1 MDRAPDDGGGSPR
14 IDIRALPDS
23 VARLWETMLRLD
35 PSWDLADWLDERANE
50 ELGLVEGHLGRER
63 LRLEQ
68 RLHRLETLVKRL
80 KRQREVVERTTWT
93 DPNQRNLFDVFEK
106 GEVVE
111 KVEVDE
117 GLEGLPAV
125 DFGSLEAGDDPL
137 LAIVAEHVIS
147 IIEKAS
153 DENPEPVNFDSL
165 LEELT
170 PLGIRADEVDEAV
183 AWLLQR
189 SVIVEL
195 GEDAFGLAP

>member
-1 MDRAPDDGGGSPR
+1 MDRAPDEGGGSPR

-23 VARLWETMLRLD
+23 IARLWETMLRLD

-106 GEVVE
+106 DEVVE

-137 LAIVAEHVIS
+137 LAIVAEHVLS

-153 DENPEPVNFDSL
+153 DEGPEPVHFDSL
-165 LEELT
+165 LEELV

-189 SVIVEL
+189 TVIVEL
-195 GEDAFGLAP
+195 DEDAFGLAP

>member
-153 DENPEPVNFDSL
+153 DENPEPVHFDSL

-170 PLGIRADEVDEAV
+170 PIGIRVDEVDEAV

>member
-1 MDRAPDDGGGSPR
+1 MDRAPDDGKGSPR

-153 DENPEPVNFDSL
+153 DENPEPVHFDSL

>member
-1 MDRAPDDGGGSPR
+1 MDRAPDEGGGSPR

-50 ELGLVEGHLGRER
+50 ELVLVEGHLGRER

-93 DPNQRNLFDVFEK
+93 DPNQRNLFDVFGK

-153 DENPEPVNFDSL
+153 DEGPEPVHFDSL

-170 PLGIRADEVDEAV
+170 PIGIRVDEVDEAV

>member
-153 DENPEPVNFDSL
+153 DENPEPVHFDSL

-170 PLGIRADEVDEAV
+170 PIGIRADEVDEAV

>member
-1 MDRAPDDGGGSPR
+1 MDRAPDEGGGSPR

-153 DENPEPVNFDSL
+153 DENPEPVHFDSL
-165 LEELT
+165 LEELI

>member
-153 DENPEPVNFDSL
+153 DENPEPVHFDSL
-165 LEELT
+165 LEELV

>member
-1 MDRAPDDGGGSPR
+1 MDRAPDEGGGSPR

-50 ELGLVEGHLGRER
+50 ELVLVEGHLGRER

-106 GEVVE
+106 DEVVE
-111 KVEVDE
+111 KVEIDE

-137 LAIVAEHVIS
+137 LAIVAEHVLS

-153 DENPEPVNFDSL
+153 DEGPEPVHFDSL
-165 LEELT
+165 LEELI

-189 SVIVEL
+189 TAIVEL

>member
-153 DENPEPVNFDSL
+153 DENPEPVHFDSL
-165 LEELT
+165 LEELI

>member
-50 ELGLVEGHLGRER
+50 ELELVEGHLGRER

-93 DPNQRNLFDVFEK
+93 DPNQRNLFDVFGK

-111 KVEVDE
+111 KVEMDE

-153 DENPEPVNFDSL
+153 DENPEPVHFDSL

>member
-1 MDRAPDDGGGSPR
+1 MDRAPDEGGGSPR

-106 GEVVE
+106 DEVVE

-137 LAIVAEHVIS
+137 LAIVAEHVLS

-153 DENPEPVNFDSL
+153 DEGPEPVHFDSL
-165 LEELT
+165 LKELV

-189 SVIVEL
+189 TVIVEL
-195 GEDAFGLAP
+195 DEDAFGLAP

>member
-1 MDRAPDDGGGSPR
+1 MDRAPDDGEGSPR

-63 LRLEQ
+63 VRLEQ

-153 DENPEPVNFDSL
+153 DENPEPVHFDSL

>member
-1 MDRAPDDGGGSPR
+1 MDRAPDEGGGSPR

-106 GEVVE
+106 DEVVE

-137 LAIVAEHVIS
+137 LAIVAEHVLS

-153 DENPEPVNFDSL
+153 DEGPKPVHFDSL
-165 LEELT
+165 LEELV

-189 SVIVEL
+189 TVIVEL
-195 GEDAFGLAP
+195 DEDAFGLAP

>member
-153 DENPEPVNFDSL
+153 DENPEPVHFDSL

>member
-1 MDRAPDDGGGSPR
+1 MDRTPDEGGGSPR

-106 GEVVE
+106 DEVVE

-137 LAIVAEHVIS
+137 LAIVAEHVLS

-153 DENPEPVNFDSL
+153 DEGPEPVHFDSL
-165 LEELT
+165 LKELV

-189 SVIVEL
+189 TVIVEL

>member
-1 MDRAPDDGGGSPR
+1 MDRAPDDGEGSPR

-106 GEVVE
+106 DEIVE

-153 DENPEPVNFDSL
+153 DENPEPVHFDSL

-170 PLGIRADEVDEAV
+170 PLGIRVDEVDEAV

>member
-1 MDRAPDDGGGSPR
+1 MDRAPDEGGGSPR

-106 GEVVE
+106 DEVVE

-137 LAIVAEHVIS
+137 LAIVAEHVLS

-153 DENPEPVNFDSL
+153 DENPEPVHFDSL
-165 LEELT
+165 LEELI

-189 SVIVEL
+189 SAIVEL

>member
-1 MDRAPDDGGGSPR
+1 MDRAPDDGEGSPR

-93 DPNQRNLFDVFEK
+93 DPNQRNLFDGFEK

>member
-1 MDRAPDDGGGSPR
+1 MDRAPDEGGGSPR

-106 GEVVE
+106 DEVVE

-137 LAIVAEHVIS
+137 LAIVAEHVLS

-153 DENPEPVNFDSL
+153 DEGPEPVHFDSL
-165 LEELT
+165 LKELV

-189 SVIVEL
+189 STIIEL

>member
-106 GEVVE
+106 DEVVE

-137 LAIVAEHVIS
+137 LAIVAEHVLS

-153 DENPEPVNFDSL
+153 DEGPEPVHFDSL

>member
-50 ELGLVEGHLGRER
+50 ELELVEGHLGRER

-170 PLGIRADEVDEAV
+170 PLGIRVDEVDEAV

>member
-1 MDRAPDDGGGSPR
+1 
-14 IDIRALPDS
+14 
-23 VARLWETMLRLD
+23 MLRLD

-106 GEVVE
+106 DEVVE

-137 LAIVAEHVIS
+137 LAIVAEHVLS
-147 IIEKAS
+147 TIEKAS
-153 DENPEPVNFDSL
+153 DEGPEPVHFDSL
-165 LEELT
+165 LKELV

-189 SVIVEL
+189 TAIVEL
-195 GEDAFGLAP
+195 DEDAFGLAP

>member
-50 ELGLVEGHLGRER
+50 ELELVEGHLGRER

>member
-153 DENPEPVNFDSL
+153 DENPEPVHFDSL

-170 PLGIRADEVDEAV
+170 PLGIRVDEVDEAV